1 MCVPTFHKAAFDI
14 LERNEV
20 TERERERVFAE
31 FARFARDFMARMRR
45 RDSIAFVDFVGLHGC
60 ASESAG
66 QAIFDE
72 VMSAKTLCG
81 YKLMTYCGVTIVDH
95 PDFGYRDLTVHSIVV
110 FANPIVTTEV
120 LTEMLSGAFQVEEL
134 NDSVAESKSVAT
146 SNRNQGSTFGAGG
159 DDNSLFAA
167 GAAEFVAC
175 AKLAC
180 GEGSRSFEAFKDL
193 SAKAASTSS

>member
-1 MCVPTFHKAAFDI
+1 
-14 LERNEV
+14 
-20 TERERERVFAE
+20 
-31 FARFARDFMARMRR
+31 
-45 RDSIAFVDFVGLHGC
+45 
-60 ASESAG
+60 
-66 QAIFDE
+66 
-72 VMSAKTLCG
+72 MSAKTLCG

-146 SNRNQGSTFGAGG
+146 SNRNQGSTFGAG
-159 DDNSLFAA
+159 DDGNSLFAA

-193 SAKAASTSS
+193 CEGGSTSS